1 MKRFFELAGAIVGIV
16 EASILAL
23 GSLVLILAPN
33 SVEVD
38 NQLYDI
44 SWIKILALILL
55 IYSAAMIVLYSLLC
69 KNPQKNNIYNPRLG
83 IKITL
88 LILQGILP
96 LMMINDFVY
105 LVFFS
110 IPFILLLVSVFVK
123 NPVLDEAKT
132 DIDEQLNKL
141 KELKESGVIDEEQ
154 YKVAV
159 DKVIEK
165 M

>member
-1 MKRFFELAGAIVGIV
+1 
-16 EASILAL
+16 
-23 GSLVLILAPN
+23 
-33 SVEVD
+33 
-38 NQLYDI
+38 
-44 SWIKILALILL
+44 
-55 IYSAAMIVLYSLLC
+55 MIDLYSLVC
-69 KNPQKNNIYNPRLG
+69 KNTQKNNIYNPRLG

-96 LMMINDFVY
+96 IMMINDFVY
-105 LVFFS
+105 LIFFS